1 MNYEIIVVG
10 GGHAGC
16 EAALACARKNHKTL
30 LISGNLEN
38 IADMPCNP
46 SVGGPAKGIVVREI
60 DTLGGEMAK
69 NTDKSSLQMK
79 MLNTKKGKAVQALR
93 AQADKVLYKKEMQ
106 KTLKTQENLDL
117 KEGFVEDLIVENSK
131 VNGVVLADG
140 TKITSLAVIL
150 TTGTYLRSSILIGS
164 KKKSEGPHGEKESKF
179 LSTKLKDLGFTIKR
193 LKTGTPPRIERSSI
207 DFSKVAIENGSSEN
221 LTFSYDNTDAL
232 AYHYQIPCHL
242 VYTNSKT
249 HKIIKDHLKESSMYG
264 GYVEGVGPRYCPSIE
279 DKVVRFQDKER
290 HQLFLEPESLSY
302 DDIYLQGFSTSMPE
316 YVQEEMVHS
325 LEGLENAKIL
335 RYAYAIEYDAIDS
348 KQIKRSLET
357 KLIEGLYTAGQ
368 INGTSGYEEAAG
380 QGLMAGINASLKVE
394 GKDPL
399 ILNRSESYI
408 GVLIDDLVTK
418 GVKDP
423 YRLLTSRAEYR
434 LLLRND
440 NADLRLREYGHQIG
454 LVDDNRYQKFL
465 LKKQHIEEIISTLK
479 EIKITPTKETN
490 TLLENIGTS
499 SIKDGI
505 TLYELL
511 KRPEL
516 SFIDI
521 EKFKEFPYSK
531 AEKEEVEIMI
541 QYEGYIKKQE
551 KDTKKLL
558 DLEKIKIPANI
569 SYDDIKNIASEA
581 REKLK
586 QVEPETLGQ
595 ASRISGVNPAD
606 IAIIMVYLKKGERKN
621 D

>member
-1 MNYEIIVVG
+1 
-10 GGHAGC
+10 
-16 EAALACARKNHKTL
+16 
-30 LISGNLEN
+30 
-38 IADMPCNP
+38 
-46 SVGGPAKGIVVREI
+46 
-60 DTLGGEMAK
+60 
-69 NTDKSSLQMK
+69 
-79 MLNTKKGKAVQALR
+79 
-93 AQADKVLYKKEMQ
+93 
-106 KTLKTQENLDL
+106 
-117 KEGFVEDLIVENSK
+117 
-131 VNGVVLADG
+131 
-140 TKITSLAVIL
+140 
-150 TTGTYLRSSILIGS
+150 
-164 KKKSEGPHGEKESKF
+164 
-179 LSTKLKDLGFTIKR
+179 
-193 LKTGTPPRIERSSI
+193 
-207 DFSKVAIENGSSEN
+207 
-221 LTFSYDNTDAL
+221 
-232 AYHYQIPCHL
+232 
-242 VYTNSKT
+242 
-249 HKIIKDHLKESSMYG
+249 
-264 GYVEGVGPRYCPSIE
+264 
-279 DKVVRFQDKER
+279 
-290 HQLFLEPESLSY
+290 
-302 DDIYLQGFSTSMPE
+302 MPE

-394 GKDPL
+394 GKEPL

-521 EKFKEFPYSK
+521 EKFKEFPYSN

-558 DLEKIKIPANI
+558 DLEKIKIPFNI

-606 IAIIMVYLKKGERKN
+606 IAIIMDYLKKGERKN

>member
-1 MNYEIIVVG
+1 
-10 GGHAGC
+10 
-16 EAALACARKNHKTL
+16 
-30 LISGNLEN
+30 
-38 IADMPCNP
+38 
-46 SVGGPAKGIVVREI
+46 
-60 DTLGGEMAK
+60 
-69 NTDKSSLQMK
+69 
-79 MLNTKKGKAVQALR
+79 
-93 AQADKVLYKKEMQ
+93 
-106 KTLKTQENLDL
+106 
-117 KEGFVEDLIVENSK
+117 
-131 VNGVVLADG
+131 
-140 TKITSLAVIL
+140 
-150 TTGTYLRSSILIGS
+150 
-164 KKKSEGPHGEKESKF
+164 
-179 LSTKLKDLGFTIKR
+179 
-193 LKTGTPPRIERSSI
+193 
-207 DFSKVAIENGSSEN
+207 
-221 LTFSYDNTDAL
+221 
-232 AYHYQIPCHL
+232 
-242 VYTNSKT
+242 
-249 HKIIKDHLKESSMYG
+249 
-264 GYVEGVGPRYCPSIE
+264 
-279 DKVVRFQDKER
+279 
-290 HQLFLEPESLSY
+290 
-302 DDIYLQGFSTSMPE
+302 MPE

-394 GKDPL
+394 GKEPL
-399 ILNRSESYI
+399 VLNRSESYI

-454 LVDDNRYQKFL
+454 LIDDNTYQKFL
-465 LKKQHIEEIISTLK
+465 LKKQHIEEIKTMLK
-479 EIKITPTKETN
+479 GTKITPTKETN

-499 SIKDGI
+499 PIKDGL

-516 SFIDI
+516 SFADV
-521 EKFKEFPYSK
+521 EKFKDFPYNES
-531 AEKEEVEIMI
+531 EKEEVEIMI

-558 DLEKIKIPANI
+558 DLERIKIPANI
-569 SYDDIKNIASEA
+569 SYDNIKNIASEA

-586 QVEPETLGQ
+586 KVEPETLGQ